1 MSEPLIIQSGGQ
13 QPIVIQTGAPVTV
26 QPRLASPSVVIAYSG
41 PPGANGGAA
50 SATLTLTAATALSGQ
65 RAVSLNGAGQVV
77 YFNASQP
84 GVIGL
89 TTEAVGSGQ
98 PVSVQIQDVLEEP
111 TWNWTPG
118 LPVYAGTNGVLSQT
132 PPSSGYLV
140 VVGVALTSTKL
151 RIEPEPPVSMI

>member
-13 QPIVIQTGAPVTV
+13 QPIVIQTGQPVTV

-65 RAVSLNGAGQVV
+65 RAVSLNGAGEVV
-77 YFNASQP
+77 YFNPAQP
-84 GVIGL
+84 DVVGV
-89 TTEAVGSGQ
+89 TTEAVASG

-111 TWNWTPG
+111 SWSWAPG

-140 VVGVALTSTKL
+140 VVGVALTPTKM